1 MARILVTE
9 DDDAVRSF
17 VARALTLDGHRIV
30 TAEDGADALDVL
42 RREAGAFDLLLS
54 DIKMP
59 MLDGIALALEAAPEF
74 PNLTILLMT
83 GFADQRERAEELD
96 RIVHDVV
103 PKPFSLAEIRHAVG
117 GALAAGRMRLGGAE
131 TAAAIQ

>member
-9 DDDAVRSF
+9 DDDAVRTF

-42 RREAGAFDLLLS
+42 RREEGAFDLLLS

-59 MLDGIALALEAAPEF
+59 MMDGIALAIEAAPEF
-74 PNLTILLMT
+74 PQLTILLMT
-83 GFADQRERAEELD
+83 GFADQRERADGLD

-117 GALAAGRMRLGGAE
+117 GALAAGRLRAE
-131 TAAAIQ
+131 AVQ